1 MKFVDMKCSNC
12 GGRMEYAD
20 GHYKCAYCGAIMLK
34 IVDAKVDAD
43 VERLDA
49 EEFGRKLEESK
60 RSFLIKVE
68 DEIKVLDAKTAIINK
83 RLQNAKKS
91 LSVGKYEAV
100 FTDLEGV
107 SDEIPAAV
115 RLRFLASMKVKDE
128 YGLSLCKKD
137 IRNDWYRKFLF
148 VCEDEETKR
157 SYEKIAE
164 ICLLNEKLDKELE
177 SELQVIREMM
187 KVGLREEPL
196 TYAKQVCSK
205 YPQLCKSWGEYAAVK
220 CNQDPDY
227 DCTIDIEIMKKCP
240 DYKWDFVPDPVKRRR
255 ADIISKQEKSRRET
269 EERKRREA
277 LEKEELDKLLR
288 KDLEQYKVSRKKF
301 KGYSL
306 FLDFLLVLVFAGGL
320 MSAYACRAGI
330 DKVGYLLALGMLLVI
345 GGAIMSCFC
354 VGPVA
359 ECKKECKTSLSRLE
373 PHYNYGNTVCAEFKN
388 LKKVSLFVSLLC
400 VILALAGIVLLVYG
414 LTIV

>member
-1 MKFVDMKCSNC
+1 
-12 GGRMEYAD
+12 
-20 GHYKCAYCGAIMLK
+20 
-34 IVDAKVDAD
+34 
-43 VERLDA
+43 
-49 EEFGRKLEESK
+49 
-60 RSFLIKVE
+60 
-68 DEIKVLDAKTAIINK
+68 
-83 RLQNAKKS
+83 
-91 LSVGKYEAV
+91 
-100 FTDLEGV
+100 
-107 SDEIPAAV
+107 
-115 RLRFLASMKVKDE
+115 MKVKDE

-240 DYKWDFVPDPVKRRR
+240 DYKWDFVPSSVKQKHEKIIKERVERRWR
-255 ADIISKQEKSRRET
+255 ESQEK
-269 EERKRREA
+269 ER
-277 LEKEELDKLLR
+277 LDKLLS

-306 FLDFLLVLVFAGGL
+306 FQDFLLVLVFAGGM

-330 DKVGYLLALGMLLVI
+330 DKVGYLFALGMLLVI

-354 VGPVA
+354 IGPMV

-373 PHYNYGNTVCAEFKN
+373 LHYNYGNTVCVEFKN
-388 LKKVSLFVSLLC
+388 LKKVLLFVSLLC
-400 VILALAGIVLLVYG
+400 VVLALAGIVLLVYG

>member
-12 GGRMEYAD
+12 GGRMEYID
-20 GHYKCAYCGAIMLK
+20 GHYKCSYCGAIMLK
-34 IVDAKVDAD
+34 IIDAKVDAD

-240 DYKWDFVPDPVKRRR
+240 DYKWDFVPSSVKQKHEKIIKERVERRWR
-255 ADIISKQEKSRRET
+255 ESQEK
-269 EERKRREA
+269 ER
-277 LEKEELDKLLR
+277 LDKLLS

-306 FLDFLLVLVFAGGL
+306 FQDFLLVLVFAGGM

-330 DKVGYLLALGMLLVI
+330 DKVGYLFALGMLLVI

-354 VGPVA
+354 IGPMV

-373 PHYNYGNTVCAEFKN
+373 LHYNYGNTVCVEFKN
-388 LKKVSLFVSLLC
+388 LKKVLLFVSLLC
-400 VILALAGIVLLVYG
+400 VVLALAGIVLLVYG